1 MLKIFSGKAL
11 SPVLNAVRWASVQGT
26 TRTATTASVNSL
38 DSFDNQFFQSLSSRN
53 NAYYRFQLISEKFA
67 SQQPDSWIKSWFID

>member
-11 SPVLNAVRWASVQGT
+11 SPVLNAVGWASVQGA

-38 DSFDNQFFQSLSSRN
+38 DSFDNQFFQSLSYRN
-53 NAYYRFQLISEKFA
+53 NAYYRFQLISEKIA